1 MQVEKGSEKK
11 KIPTLSL
18 SAKVIAYGMSTLTEF
33 IVTARPP
40 LAIHLQGLQEDVNV
54 VRYSIKIII
63 LN

>member
-1 MQVEKGSEKK
+1 MQVEKGSEKR
-11 KIPTLSL
+11 KIPTLSP
-18 SAKVIAYGMSTLTEF
+18 SAKVIALGMSTITEF
-33 IVTARPP
+33 IMTVRPP